1 MQPKRRDTGHTGI
14 KGCNLNL
21 SDAIKS
27 LNSQIDD
34 AFSGQPE
41 FKKTVLQ
48 GGNALI
54 NEQLPILIHCSYI
67 KRFLGQFPLTGGH
80 VMRDSFMCLSYIGR
94 HRHQHP
100 VLRQRYHLPGSVS
113 KFKDHLV
120 RINEAFD
127 IFAGPFPFIGNG
139 HGLNR
144 INLFKVR
151 VSRCFAVL
159 KRLRLQCRNYC

>member
-120 RINEAFD
+120 RINEAFALTKLLTSLRVHFHSLAMAMASTGL
-127 IFAGPFPFIGNG
+127 IFSKSA
-139 HGLNR
+139 L
-144 INLFKVR
+144 
-151 VSRCFAVL
+151 AVVL
-159 KRLRLQCRNYC
+159 LS